1 MSNLKHPAKYNR
13 HFRCCGWVFLHRV
26 DDVSSRF
33 RRGFLYREASKDFSS
48 GKMTTLAA
56 ASAPMVKLSD
66 IQSALARVRKSIYV
80 SPCTRSET
88 FSELTGNSIFLKL
101 ENRQRT
107 GAYKERGALNK
118 LLSLT
123 TEERS
128 CGVIAASAGN
138 HAQAVAYH
146 ASNLGI
152 RARIVM
158 PLATPLIKV
167 SATRGYG
174 GDVVLHGANYDEAY
188 DEALCLSAGEHLTF
202 VHAFNDDEVIAGQG
216 TLGLELLEQH
226 PDLEAVVVPIG
237 GGGLIGGIACA
248 LKETNSRI
256 QVIGVQPA
264 RLPSVKVA
272 LSEGKPVTL
281 PPAVTIADGIAVRR
295 AGERTLPLIQ
305 KYVDDVVTVEEE
317 EIANAVLLLLEREKT
332 LAEGAGAAAVAAIVN
347 RRVPMIGD
355 KTGKKVAV
363 VVSGGNIDVTLL
375 ARIIER
381 GLVKDGRLV
390 RLRVHLPDYP
400 GALHRVTG
408 ILAQHR
414 ANIVETS
421 YDRAYHNVNLG
432 DTAIDITMET
442 RGPDHIAE
450 LISALG
456 ANGYTH
462 ERIL

>member
-1 MSNLKHPAKYNR
+1 MVNL
-13 HFRCCGWVFLHRV
+13 
-26 DDVSSRF
+26 
-33 RRGFLYREASKDFSS
+33 AS
-48 GKMTTLAA
+48 
-56 ASAPMVKLSD
+56 
-66 IQSALARVRKSIYV
+66 IESALGRIRKSIHV

-88 FSELTGNSIFLKL
+88 FSDLTGNSVYLKL

-123 TEERS
+123 PEERS
-128 CGVIAASAGN
+128 QGVIAASAGN

-146 ASNLGI
+146 ATNLGI

-174 GDVVLHGANYDEAY
+174 GEVVLHGANYDEAY
-188 DEALCLSAGEHLTF
+188 DEAMRLSAQDHLTF
-202 VHAFNDDEVIAGQG
+202 VHAFNDDTVIAGQG

-226 PDLEAVVVPIG
+226 PDLDAVVVPIG
-237 GGGLIGGIACA
+237 GGGLIAGIGCA
-248 LKETNSRI
+248 LKETNPRI

-264 RLPSVKVA
+264 RLPSVKLAV
-272 LSEGKPVTL
+272 SEGKPVTL
-281 PPAVTIADGIAVRR
+281 PAAVTIADGIAVRR

-305 KYVDDVVTVEEE
+305 KYVDDIVTVEEE
-317 EIANAVLLLLEREKT
+317 EIANAVLLLLEREKI
-332 LAEGAGAAAVAAIVN
+332 LAEGAGAAALAALVN
-347 RRVPMIGD
+347 RRIPMIVDSTTRSANRDSINRDSINSD
-355 KTGKKVAV
+355 KTGKKIV
-363 VVSGGNIDVTLL
+363 VIVSGGNIDVTLL

-400 GALHRVTG
+400 GALHRLTG

>member
-1 MSNLKHPAKYNR
+1 
-13 HFRCCGWVFLHRV
+13 
-26 DDVSSRF
+26 
-33 RRGFLYREASKDFSS
+33 
-48 GKMTTLAA
+48 
-56 ASAPMVKLSD
+56 
-66 IQSALARVRKSIYV
+66 
-80 SPCTRSET
+80 
-88 FSELTGNSIFLKL
+88 
-101 ENRQRT
+101 
-107 GAYKERGALNK
+107 
-118 LLSLT
+118 
-123 TEERS
+123 
-128 CGVIAASAGN
+128 
-138 HAQAVAYH
+138 
-146 ASNLGI
+146 
-152 RARIVM
+152 M

-188 DEALCLSAGEHLTF
+188 EEAMRLSAQDHLTF
-202 VHAFNDDEVIAGQG
+202 VHAFDDDAVIAGQG

-237 GGGLIGGIACA
+237 GGGLIGGIGCA
-248 LKETNSRI
+248 LKETNPRI

-272 LSEGKPVTL
+272 LSEGKSVTL
-281 PPAVTIADGIAVRR
+281 PAAVTIADGIAVRR
-295 AGERTLPLIQ
+295 VGTRTLPLVQ
-305 KYVDDVVTVEEE
+305 KYVDDIVTVEEE
-317 EIANAVLLLLEREKT
+317 EIANGVLLLLEREKI
-332 LAEGAGAAAVAAIVN
+332 LAEGAGAAALAALVN
-347 RRVPMIGD
+347 HRIPMMQASS
-355 KTGKKVAV
+355 GKKVIAL
-363 VVSGGNIDVTLL
+363 VSGGNIDVTLL

-400 GALHRVTG
+400 GALHKLTG
-408 ILAQHR
+408 ILAERR

-450 LISALG
+450 LISALS
-456 ANGYTH
+456 AHGYTH

>member
-1 MSNLKHPAKYNR
+1 M
-13 HFRCCGWVFLHRV
+13 
-26 DDVSSRF
+26 VS
-33 RRGFLYREASKDFSS
+33 
-48 GKMTTLAA
+48 
-56 ASAPMVKLSD
+56 LSH
-66 IQSALARVRKSIYV
+66 IQSALTRIRSSIHV
-80 SPCTRSET
+80 SSCTRSET
-88 FSELTGNSIFLKL
+88 FSELTGSSVYLKL

-123 TEERS
+123 QEERS
-128 CGVIAASAGN
+128 QGVIAASAGN

-146 ASNLGI
+146 AAKLGI

-158 PLATPLIKV
+158 PLPTPLIKV

-174 GDVVLHGANYDEAY
+174 AEVVLHGANYDEAFG
-188 DEALCLSAGEHLTF
+188 EALRLSAQDHLTF
-202 VHAFNDDEVIAGQG
+202 VHAFDDDAVIAGQG

-226 PDLEAVVVPIG
+226 PDLEAVIVPIG
-237 GGGLIGGIACA
+237 GGGLIGGVGCA

-264 RLPSVKVA
+264 RLPSVRVA
-272 LSEGKPVTL
+272 LSEGHPVTL
-281 PPAVTIADGIAVRR
+281 PSAVTIADGIAVRR
-295 AGERTLPLIQ
+295 VGELTLPLI
-305 KYVDDVVTVEEE
+305 KKFVDDIVTVGEE
-317 EIANAVLLLLEREKT
+317 EIANAVLLLLEREKI
-332 LAEGAGAAAVAAIVN
+332 LAEGAGAAALAALVN
-347 RRVPMIGD
+347 HRIRL
-355 KTGKKVAV
+355 TGKKVAV

-432 DTAIDITMET
+432 DTTIDITMET

-450 LISALG
+450 LTSALS
-456 ANGYTH
+456 ANGYAQ

>member
-1 MSNLKHPAKYNR
+1 M
-13 HFRCCGWVFLHRV
+13 V
-26 DDVSSRF
+26 
-33 RRGFLYREASKDFSS
+33 
-48 GKMTTLAA
+48 TLQ
-56 ASAPMVKLSD
+56 D
-66 IQSALARVRKSIYV
+66 IQSALGRIRDSIHVTPCSYSEAFSEVSGHSIY
-80 SPCTRSET
+80 
-88 FSELTGNSIFLKL
+88 LKL

-118 LLSLT
+118 LLTLT
-123 TEERS
+123 AEERS
-128 CGVIAASAGN
+128 RGVIAASAGN

-152 RARIVM
+152 RAKIVM

-174 GDVVLHGANYDEAY
+174 GEVILHGGNYDEAY
-188 DEALCLSAGEHLTF
+188 EEAMRLSAHEHLTF
-202 VHAFNDDEVIAGQG
+202 VHAFNDDRVIAGQG
-216 TLGLELLEQH
+216 TLGLELLEQQ
-226 PDLEAVVVPIG
+226 PDLEAVIVPMG
-237 GGGLIGGIACA
+237 GGGLIGGVACA
-248 LKETNSRI
+248 LKETNPRI

-264 RLPSVKVA
+264 RLPSLKVA
-272 LSEGKPVTL
+272 MSEGKPVTL
-281 PPAVTIADGIAVRR
+281 PPAITIAEGIAVRR
-295 AGERTLPLIQ
+295 AGEKTLALVQ
-305 KYVDDVVTVEEE
+305 KYVDEIVTVEEE
-317 EIANAVLLLLEREKT
+317 EIANAVLLLLEREKI
-332 LAEGAGAAAVAAIVN
+332 LAEGAGAAALAALVN
-347 RRVPMIGD
+347 RRIPLLSE
-355 KTGKKVAV
+355 KTTRDRGAKKIAIII
-363 VVSGGNIDVTLL
+363 SGGNIDVTLL

-400 GALHRVTG
+400 GALHRLTG

>member
-1 MSNLKHPAKYNR
+1 MGTGIGSDKMAHPAAI
-13 HFRCCGWVFLHRV
+13 
-26 DDVSSRF
+26 S
-33 RRGFLYREASKDFSS
+33 AQ
-48 GKMTTLAA
+48 MITL
-56 ASAPMVKLSD
+56 SQ
-66 IQSALARVRKSIYV
+66 IQSALLRIRKSIHV
-80 SPCTRSET
+80 SPCSRSET
-88 FSELTGNSIFLKL
+88 FSELTGNAIYLKL

-123 TEERS
+123 AEERDQ
-128 CGVIAASAGN
+128 GVIAASAGN

-146 ASNLGI
+146 AYRLGI

-188 DEALCLSAGEHLTF
+188 EEAMRLSAQDRLTF
-202 VHAFNDDEVIAGQG
+202 VHAFNDDAVIAGQG

-226 PDLEAVVVPIG
+226 PDLEAVIVPIG
-237 GGGLIGGIACA
+237 GGGLIGGIGCA
-248 LKETNSRI
+248 LKETNPRI

-264 RLPSVKVA
+264 RLPSVKAA

-281 PPAVTIADGIAVRR
+281 PAAVTIADGIAVRR
-295 AGERTLPLIQ
+295 AGERTFPLIQ
-305 KYVDDVVTVEEE
+305 QYVDDIVTVEEE
-317 EIANAVLLLLEREKT
+317 EIANAVLLLLEREKI
-332 LAEGAGAAAVAAIVN
+332 LAEGAGAAALAALVN
-347 RRVPMIGD
+347 RRIPMIPEKAGR
-355 KTGKKVAV
+355 KIVV

-400 GALHRVTG
+400 GALHRLTG